1 MARSV
6 QVLTAETGTTA
17 APSAA
22 TDGVETNS
30 LKVGGNVPDAATIVV
45 QSTAGSGTMT
55 VTLKLWGYDDDS
67 AKWSPVG
74 THSTAA
80 SKGILNE
87 GAAIP
92 EGPIADTINHREI
105 LRWPGHFDRL
115 DIQVTAIG
123 GSATAVSVWIRVE
136 SDID

>member
-45 QSTAGSGTMT
+45 QSTAGSGSMT
-55 VTLKLWGYDDDS
+55 VTLKLWGYDTDS

-74 THSTAA
+74 TNATAA
-80 SKGILNE
+80 NKGLLNG

-92 EGPIADTINHREI
+92 EGPVADTINHRE
-105 LRWPGHFDRL
+105 LFFYLGHFDRL
-115 DIQVTAIG
+115 FLEVTAIG
-123 GSATAVSVWIRVE
+123 GTATAVSAWIRVE
-136 SDID
+136 EGID